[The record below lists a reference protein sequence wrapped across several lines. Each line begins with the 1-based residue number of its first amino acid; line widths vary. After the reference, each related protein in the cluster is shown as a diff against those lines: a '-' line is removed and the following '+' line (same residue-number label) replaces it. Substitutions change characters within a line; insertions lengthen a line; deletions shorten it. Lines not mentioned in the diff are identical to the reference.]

1 VLPRIGASV
10 QQIESRGLEAGIYT
24 SARYW
29 PSMAG
34 NAADFKRLPLWHA
47 GCRERYSYRH
57 VTSLPDFGC
66 DFAPYGE
73 RTGPIGH

>member
-1 VLPRIGASV
+1 
-10 QQIESRGLEAGIYT
+10 
-24 SARYW
+24 
-29 PSMAG
+29 MAG